1 MPPKNSA
8 NERLHREI
16 DDVST
21 SVGALCE
28 LLAAA
33 QHAQVSAAAIHTL
46 LHPISRRLDVAAG
59 TLADSAATMR

>member
-1 MPPKNSA
+1 MQA
-8 NERLHREI
+8 NRAAEQQIQQEL

-33 QHAQVSAAAIHTL
+33 QQSQVSAASIHTL
-46 LHPISRRLDVAAG
+46 LQPISRRLDVAAG
-59 TLADSAATMR
+59 TLADNAAAVR